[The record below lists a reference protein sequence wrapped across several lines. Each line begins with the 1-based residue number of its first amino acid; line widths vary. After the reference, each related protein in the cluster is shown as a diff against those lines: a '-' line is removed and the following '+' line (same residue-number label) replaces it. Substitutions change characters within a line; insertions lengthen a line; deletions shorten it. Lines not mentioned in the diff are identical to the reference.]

1 MLGAIAQFE
10 TEIRA
15 ERQME
20 GIQKA
25 KARGVQFGA
34 QRKLADEQVTELRQR
49 RENGELIRD
58 LMKAYGV
65 SKATVYRY
73 LGGTS

>member
-1 MLGAIAQFE
+1 MGRDNGSE
-10 TEIRA
+10 S
-15 ERQME
+15 
-20 GIQKA
+20 
-25 KARGVQFGA
+25 VQFGA
-34 QRKLADEQVTELRQR
+34 QRKLTDEQVAEMRQR
-49 RENGELIRD
+49 RESGELIRD